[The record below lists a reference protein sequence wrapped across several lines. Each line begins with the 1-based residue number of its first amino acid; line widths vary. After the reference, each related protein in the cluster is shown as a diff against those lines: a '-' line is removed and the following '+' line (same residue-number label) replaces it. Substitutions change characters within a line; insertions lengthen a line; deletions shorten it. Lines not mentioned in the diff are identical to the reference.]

1 MKKLIPAVMVVL
13 AFVIGYAFPTVAAL
27 TYSKLQGQVLR
38 SDRDNEI
45 LHPGAMLKSKYYF
58 SSTDEAQV
66 CTGKCAIYDIITA
79 SGADGAYAIV
89 YDSAPATAGTTYVF
103 SKLEFDGTGIAKGL
117 GSPNAMPFVTTN
129 GLSLDLSS
137 VAAGEQVLVI
147 YKDLD

>member
-1 MKKLIPAVMVVL
+1 MKKLIPAFLVVL
-13 AFVIGYAFPTVAAL
+13 AFVVGYAFPTVAAL

-45 LHPGAMLKSKYYF
+45 LHPGAMLKSKYFF

-66 CTGKCAIYDIITA
+66 CTGKCALYDLITA

-89 YDSAPATAGTTYVF
+89 YDSAPATAGTTYIF

-117 GSPNAMPFVTTN
+117 GSPNGMPIVTTN
-129 GLSLDLSS
+129 GISIDLSS
-137 VAAGEQVLVI
+137 VSGSEQVLVV